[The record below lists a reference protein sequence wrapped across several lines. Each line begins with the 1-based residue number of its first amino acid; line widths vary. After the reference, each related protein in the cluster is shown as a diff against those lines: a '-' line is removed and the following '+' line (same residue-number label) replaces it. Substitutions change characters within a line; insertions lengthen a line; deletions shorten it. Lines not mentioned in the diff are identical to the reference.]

1 MSTRIRLLVS
11 ASLLSGCVQPAPP
24 QAEPVSLRS
33 TRSKADVV
41 QVATRELTSVGFQIS
56 ASDTAAGTL
65 TAKRERPKR
74 ENFDYVTCK
83 FAENS
88 LAELNLV
95 STLTVTVSATGSN
108 VDIRSSV
115 LSAYP
120 DLESSALSRSESQ
133 TDCASNGV
141 IEKKVA
147 AALAKP

>member
-1 MSTRIRLLVS
+1 MSIRRTLLLP
-11 ASLLSGCVQPAPP
+11 ALLLSGCVPSAPP
-24 QAEPVSLRS
+24 QAEPVSFSS

-41 QVATRELTSVGFQIS
+41 QIATRELTSAGFEIS

-65 TAKRERPKR
+65 TARRIGEKRG
-74 ENFDYVTCK
+74 NFDYIRCK

-95 STLTVTVSATGSN
+95 STLTVTVKSTGMD
-108 VDIRSSV
+108 VDIRSTT

-120 DLESSALSRSESQ
+120 GLADSPLPRSESL

-141 IEKKVA
+141 IEKKIA

>member
-1 MSTRIRLLVS
+1 MSTHRTLSIAALI
-11 ASLLSGCVQPAPP
+11 LSGCVPTPPP
-24 QAEPVSLRS
+24 QPEPVSLGS

-41 QVATRELTSVGFQIS
+41 QIATRELTSAGFEIS

-65 TAKRERPKR
+65 TARRVQEKRG
-74 ENFDYVTCK
+74 NFDYISCK

-88 LAELNLV
+88 LAEMNLV
-95 STLTVTVSATGSN
+95 STLTVTVKATGSD

-120 DLESSALSRSESQ
+120 GLADSPLPRSESQ

-141 IEKKVA
+141 IEKKLA
-147 AALAKP
+147 TALGKP